1 MTIKEL
7 KELLEEKLEILEQYD
22 EDKKIRLVSNTYFLG
37 DTKYFLGVAG
47 YNGGYLAL
55 DDLEEKIEEDEEDM
69 EEEE

>member
-1 MTIKEL
+1 MTIKQL

-22 EDKKIRLVSNTYFLG
+22 EDKKIKLASNTYFLG
-37 DTKYFLGVAG
+37 HPQYFLGVAG

-55 DDLEEKIEEDEEDM
+55 DYLEEKIEEDM

>member
-1 MTIKEL
+1 MTIKQL

-22 EDKKIRLVSNTYFLG
+22 EDKKIKLVSNTYFLG
-37 DTKYFLGVAG
+37 HPQYFLGVAG

-55 DDLEEKIEEDEEDM
+55 DYLEEKIEEDM